1 MKIDSI
7 QAEQSRPL
15 AEDRASYVSCHVSLY
30 FDDPAMDVLTALHHI
45 HTMASLYA
53 KHVEGTPDAPDF
65 GQPVFGSVVEVYGT
79 GEPDGDA
86 AASDAPVG
94 GDDDGKTVEPEPKT
108 RSRRSRTRSTG
119 TVVADADA
127 SSGEDT
133 PAPEEKAKGRARRS
147 RSKPAESKDDKGSE
161 GSDSDTADSGD
172 GRATRRS
179 RGGAKAGVTSH
190 QMSAEDL
197 MKAAG
202 EAADSIGPSAVM
214 DIITGFGHKSASD
227 IPDDK
232 RAEVAAKL
240 IEACE

>member
-1 MKIDSI
+1 MKIVAINTESVPI
-7 QAEQSRPL
+7 GTK
-15 AEDRASYVSCHVSLY
+15 VTFY
-30 FDDPAMDVLTALHHI
+30 FGDPDVDVLSALAHI
-45 HTMASLYA
+45 RATQIGGLTN
-53 KHVEGTPDAPDF
+53 GTS
-65 GQPVFGSVVEVYGT
+65 GSVVEVDGA
-79 GEPDGDA
+79 GEPDGDT

-119 TVVADADA
+119 TVVDDVDA
-127 SSGEDT
+127 SGGEDT
-133 PAPEEKAKGRARRS
+133 PAPEEKAKGRTRRS
-147 RSKPAESKDDKGSE
+147 RSKPAESEDDKGSE
-161 GSDSDTADSGD
+161 GSGSDTADSGG
-172 GRATRRS
+172 GRTARRS
-179 RGGAKAGVTSH
+179 RGGIKSGVTSH

-214 DIITGFGHKSASD
+214 DIITGFGHESASD
-227 IPDDK
+227 IPADK